1 MGKITWSKLRRRWY
15 FLGGLLVALLLAWI
29 FRAPI
34 LTGYANWFI
43 KDNATKGADAIIIL
57 SGSKT
62 TRVHKGLDL
71 WSKGYA
77 PSLFLT
83 EQKSLNAKYRHLQLS
98 NSKFAR
104 QVAMEDDINATFVV
118 IPSLVDG
125 ATSTFDEAADALA
138 FAKERKWTRL
148 IIVTDGF
155 HTRRALLAF
164 EKVFADSGIEVQVA
178 AVPNDIFDATNW
190 WTSDR
195 GISAYVLEAIK
206 YPVYLFWSEE
216 PKVVRND

>member
-29 FRAPI
+29 FRTPI

-43 KDNATKGADAIIIL
+43 KDNATKGADAIVVL
-57 SGSKT
+57 SGGRM
-62 TRVHKGLDL
+62 TRVPKGLDL

-77 PSLFLT
+77 PLLSLT
-83 EQKSLNAKYRHLQLS
+83 EPKPLNAKYRHLQFS
-98 NSKFAR
+98 NLEFAR
-104 QVAMEDDINATFVV
+104 QVAMEADLNATFVV

-125 ATSTFDEAADALA
+125 TTSTFDEAADALA
-138 FAKERKWTRL
+138 FSKERKWKRI

-164 EKVFADSGIEVQVA
+164 EKVFDDSGVEVQAA
-178 AVPNDIFDATNW
+178 AVPNDVFDATNW

-195 GISAYVLEAIK
+195 GISSFVLETIK
-206 YPVYLFWSEE
+206 YPVYFFWSEE
-216 PKVVRND
+216 PTVVRND